1 MPAAVWLQPAGD
13 QQQMLR
19 SLIAALARRHG
30 TAAFEP
36 HLTVCSARD
45 LNPLKIEAAAGYVRG
60 SRLLPL
66 AVRKTGISYSLTT
79 PFRAVVIEIES
90 TTELSRFREE
100 MQRTID
106 AAEPPQPHISLLY
119 TIDEHGRQPS
129 WWSDG
134 AQLQAIAEECATRLE
149 ATEFVLD
156 HPIIVA
162 PDGDWTKIT
171 SWRVLRK
178 L

>member
-1 MPAAVWLQPAGD
+1 MPAAVWLQPTGD

-19 SLIAALARRHG
+19 SLIAGLARRHG

-45 LNPLKIEAAAGYVRG
+45 LNPAKIEAAGGYVRR

-66 AVRKTGISYSLTT
+66 AVRKTGISYSTT
-79 PFRAVVIEIES
+79 PPFRAVVIEIES
-90 TTELSRFREE
+90 TAELRRFQGEL
-100 MQRTID
+100 QRIID
-106 AAEPPQPHISLLY
+106 ADEPPRPHISLLY
-119 TIDEHGRQPS
+119 TIDEHGRRS
-129 WWSDG
+129 GWWS
-134 AQLQAIAEECATRLE
+134 AATQLQAIAEECAASLE

-171 SWRVLRK
+171 TWRVLRK

>member
-1 MPAAVWLQPAGD
+1 MQRTG
-13 QQQMLR
+13 
-19 SLIAALARRHG
+19 
-30 TAAFEP
+30 FEP
-36 HLTVCSARD
+36 GENRSSRRLHT
-45 LNPLKIEAAAGYVRG
+45 G

-66 AVRKTGISYSLTT
+66 TVRKTGISYSMTT
-79 PFRAVVIEIES
+79 PFRAVVIER

-106 AAEPPQPHISLLY
+106 ADEPPSPHISLLY

-134 AQLQAIAEECATRLE
+134 TQLQAIAEECSTRLA

-171 SWRVLRK
+171 TWRVLRK
-178 L
+178 LL

>member
-45 LNPLKIEAAAGYVRG
+45 LSPAKIEAAAGYVRG

-66 AVRKTGISYSLTT
+66 AVRKTGISYSTT
-79 PFRAVVIEIES
+79 MPLRAVVIEIES

-100 MQRTID
+100 LQRTID
-106 AAEPPQPHISLLY
+106 AAEPPSPHISLLY

-134 AQLQAIAEECATRLE
+134 TQLRAIAEECAARLA

-162 PDGDWTKIT
+162 PDGGWAKIT
-171 SWRVLRK
+171 TWRVLRK